1 MKVSKID
8 DKFYQE
14 IDKTEIEKELNQKIQ
29 MLESINFDNLEAD
42 YKLRVEELT
51 KYKETL
57 ENEISSLEKLLNQ

>member
-29 MLESINFDNLEAD
+29 MLKSINFD
-42 YKLRVEELT
+42 EL
-51 KYKETL
+51 
-57 ENEISSLEKLLNQ
+57 

>member
-14 IDKTEIEKELNQKIQ
+14 IDKVEIEKELNQKIQ
-29 MLESINFDNLEAD
+29 MLESINFDELEAN
-42 YKLRVEELT
+42 YKLQVEELT

-57 ENEISSLEKLLNQ
+57 ENEISNLEKLLK